1 MLKLIVS
8 ELSSPQNC
16 PRQNFDLRTGLRGI
30 ATIVQQA
37 VARGATSHMPAL
49 VPSVRPHSVVFIA
62 QADGSRM
69 YSPAKLRQV
78 KAHPRMSE
86 VAVA

>member
-1 MLKLIVS
+1 M
-8 ELSSPQNC
+8 
-16 PRQNFDLRTGLRGI
+16 
-30 ATIVQQA
+30 QQA

-62 QADGSRM
+62 QADGSRV
-69 YSPAKLRQV
+69 YSPAELRQG

-86 VAVA
+86 VAVAQHRNFRELSLARTRTEKAGASFEEATRVFD

>member
-1 MLKLIVS
+1 
-8 ELSSPQNC
+8 
-16 PRQNFDLRTGLRGI
+16 
-30 ATIVQQA
+30 
-37 VARGATSHMPAL
+37 MPAL